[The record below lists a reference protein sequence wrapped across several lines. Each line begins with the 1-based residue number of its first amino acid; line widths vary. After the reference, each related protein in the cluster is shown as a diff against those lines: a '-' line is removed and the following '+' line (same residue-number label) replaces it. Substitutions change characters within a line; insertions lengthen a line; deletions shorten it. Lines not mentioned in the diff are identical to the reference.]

1 VVVREARVTD
11 ADKLVRLIQ
20 QVETE
25 SEFMLMEAGERQMTP
40 EQQGQRIESCKKSEN
55 SSIFVAEKDN
65 QLIGYLFAIGGNARR
80 VKHSVYIVIG
90 ILKEYRG
97 QGIGTRLFNKL
108 EEWATENNIHRLELT
123 VAASNEPGLALY
135 KKLGFE
141 IEGTKRHSLLIS
153 GEFVDEYYMAKLY

>member
-1 VVVREARVTD
+1 MVVREARVTD

-80 VKHSVYIVIG
+80 VKHSGKAILVTVIYC
-90 ILKEYRG
+90 LVNYF
-97 QGIGTRLFNKL
+97 FNAKKNMNYSEGHL
-108 EEWATENNIHRLELT
+108 CYSNN
-123 VAASNEPGLALY
+123 
-135 KKLGFE
+135 
-141 IEGTKRHSLLIS
+141 
-153 GEFVDEYYMAKLY
+153 